1 MAFPDP
7 STPTAGFTVL
17 VDTDEISQFLC
28 RELLCVLRVFDRA
41 GLAGDSH
48 SALVDVAFRFA

>member
-7 STPTAGFTVL
+7 STVTVDFTVS

-28 RELLCVLRVFDRA
+28 RELRCVLRVFDRA
-41 GLAGDSH
+41 GPAEDSH
-48 SALVDVAFRFA
+48 SALVGVAFRFA